1 MGMAVSQ
8 TLEELL
14 HVAFDLRDGEALP
27 RVGESSEIV
36 VTKLH
41 DHVNRAFA
49 LVVVGGCGE
58 AHAAT
63 ATARCGVSDRK
74 KKGDASAPPPP
85 PSGRLVERSGAVRGA
100 LGKKWRKRAGRA
112 PFDVTISLSLTT
124 FLWLRI
130 FKILISR
137 IAVIGNCAGRRAR
150 RLLRQAH
157 VPANDGCFVAV

>member
-1 MGMAVSQ
+1 MQMCCRWKGRWRGLTLDVAVQHLLGMAVSQ

-74 KKGDASAPPPP
+74 KKGTRARRRHRPAEGSLSGLERCAAR
-85 PSGRLVERSGAVRGA
+85 SGRNAESVRGA
-100 LGKKWRKRAGRA
+100 H
-112 PFDVTISLSLTT
+112 LST
-124 FLWLRI
+124 LR
-130 FKILISR
+130 S
-137 IAVIGNCAGRRAR
+137 
-150 RLLRQAH
+150 
-157 VPANDGCFVAV
+157 P